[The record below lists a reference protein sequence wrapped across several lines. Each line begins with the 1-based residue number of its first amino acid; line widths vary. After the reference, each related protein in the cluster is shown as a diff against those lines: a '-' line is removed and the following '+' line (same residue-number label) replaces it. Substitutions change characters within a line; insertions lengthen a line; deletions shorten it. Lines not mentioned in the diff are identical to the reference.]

1 MQSNEEV
8 GHWDAEE
15 KSSWRPGREHSLE
28 VPRAQVAVGTQSLCL
43 EVSLPRGEGTDGG
56 QV

>member
-1 MQSNEEV
+1 V